1 MKKRVKPDCLHFDS
15 DTPID
20 FMKMESYDTSLMNV
34 VAFSSGGFILNGSS
48 IGFGNMKRYPIE
60 FIGHTFSCPETAY
73 IACCYGLNNAECIR
87 IQKEI
92 QASTNG
98 LFCKRKYRKNELEAT
113 YGRKDFH
120 QSVWH
125 FNVML
130 YLVWIKCKSYP
141 DFRDMLLAIPDGT
154 AIIENQNG
162 FKKVKVGDW
171 GCKNPVAMKAYKE
184 RCKALRE
191 QGISTAKAKEAAT
204 TQTWNNG
211 IWTGCNHQ
219 GKILMACRTALRNRN
234 EPCIDF
240 QAMNDA
246 EIFLFGQRLNFSDYL

>member
-1 MKKRVKPDCLHFDS
+1 M
-15 DTPID
+15 
-20 FMKMESYDTSLMNV
+20 
-34 VAFSSGGFILNGSS
+34 
-48 IGFGNMKRYPIE
+48 
-60 FIGHTFSCPETAY
+60 
-73 IACCYGLNNAECIR
+73 
-87 IQKEI
+87 
-92 QASTNG
+92 
-98 LFCKRKYRKNELEAT
+98 
-113 YGRKDFH
+113 
-120 QSVWH
+120 
-125 FNVML
+125 ML
-130 YLVWIKCKSYP
+130 YLVWIKCKSHP
-141 DFRDMLLAIPDGT
+141 DFRDMLLAIHDDT

-219 GKILMACRTALRNRN
+219 GKILMACRTALRNGN